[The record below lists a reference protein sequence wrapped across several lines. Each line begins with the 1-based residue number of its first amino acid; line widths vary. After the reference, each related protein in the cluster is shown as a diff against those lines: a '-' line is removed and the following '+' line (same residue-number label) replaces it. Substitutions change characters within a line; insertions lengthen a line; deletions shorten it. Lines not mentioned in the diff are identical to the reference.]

1 MRSRF
6 FIIAIFLFS
15 CGSKKD
21 LPAGILK
28 PAAMQKVFW
37 DVLRADALA
46 FDFIKKDSTK
56 KPEAELEKIQQQIF
70 AVHKISKEVFY
81 KSYNYYKT
89 HPDIMLPALDSMI
102 TQYTRDKYMNTKS
115 SPGADSIKK

>member
-6 FIIAIFLFS
+6 FIIAFFLFS
-15 CGSKKD
+15 CGNKKD
-21 LPAGILK
+21 LPAGVLK

-46 FDFIKKDSTK
+46 FDFIKKDSTR
-56 KPEAELEKIQQQIF
+56 KPETELAKIQQQIF

-81 KSYNYYKT
+81 KSYDYYKT
-89 HPDIMLPALDSMI
+89 HPDIMLPTLDSMI
-102 TQYTRDKYMNTKS
+102 TKYTRDKYMNTKS
-115 SPGADSIKK
+115 SPRADSIKK